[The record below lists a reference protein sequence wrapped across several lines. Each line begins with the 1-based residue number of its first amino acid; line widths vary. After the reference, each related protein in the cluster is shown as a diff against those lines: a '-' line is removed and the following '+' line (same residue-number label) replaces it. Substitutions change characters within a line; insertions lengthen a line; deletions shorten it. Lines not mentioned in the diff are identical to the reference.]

1 LVKNEE
7 PELESEKERLTIEGA
22 ESKKQLQEIED
33 KILEILARDKKELLE
48 DETALNVLTASKTK
62 SNSINEQQKISEV
75 TE

>member
-1 LVKNEE
+1 
-7 PELESEKERLTIEGA
+7 
-22 ESKKQLQEIED
+22 
-33 KILEILARDKKELLE
+33 LEILARDKKELLE